1 MSRAVKTIDLYNMIG
16 VCPENVL
23 IENRHFC
30 MRNLADASDTELIS
44 MQNNFL
50 SKLSKEILRADDI
63 FKEGLV
69 LHSGSEANEVALSIC
84 KVISKAS
91 SKSLVIISSLTHSS
105 VENACAKIGL
115 EVLKLPVDTET
126 MRVSKRTLLAAIN
139 KNLDVLASVVLT
151 HGVTTLGTRYDMD
164 IDHEVDSLLLD
175 KKVRLHVDAAYGGII
190 YSLLSKSPEHWK
202 TLKSLASFTVDTHK
216 FVGIVGCGLLFL
228 KDGQDKYSIGKA
240 ANYFNGNNTSLGT
253 TRSAYPLATA
263 LGAINYFGIQGLT
276 AMAKN
281 CINNAGRAGIVL
293 QNSGYKLITKITS
306 GVVPVSLTNEKEV
319 DDYVAYFFEKG
330 FKVSPI
336 KIDNQSNYIYGF
348 RIVITS
354 KPEVSNKNISLFM
367 ESAKA
372 IQSGALQSLYK

>member
-84 KVISKAS
+84 KVTSKAS

-151 HGVTTLGTRYDMD
+151 H
-164 IDHEVDSLLLD
+164 
-175 KKVRLHVDAAYGGII
+175 
-190 YSLLSKSPEHWK
+190 
-202 TLKSLASFTVDTHK
+202 
-216 FVGIVGCGLLFL
+216 
-228 KDGQDKYSIGKA
+228 
-240 ANYFNGNNTSLGT
+240 
-253 TRSAYPLATA
+253 
-263 LGAINYFGIQGLT
+263 
-276 AMAKN
+276 
-281 CINNAGRAGIVL
+281 
-293 QNSGYKLITKITS
+293 
-306 GVVPVSLTNEKEV
+306 
-319 DDYVAYFFEKG
+319 
-330 FKVSPI
+330 
-336 KIDNQSNYIYGF
+336 
-348 RIVITS
+348 
-354 KPEVSNKNISLFM
+354 
-367 ESAKA
+367 
-372 IQSGALQSLYK
+372 